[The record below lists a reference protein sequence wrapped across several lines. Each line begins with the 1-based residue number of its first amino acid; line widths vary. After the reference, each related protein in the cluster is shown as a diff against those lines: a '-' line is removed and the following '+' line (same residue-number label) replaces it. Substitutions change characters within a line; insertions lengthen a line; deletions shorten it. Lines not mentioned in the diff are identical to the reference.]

1 MSAMREGDGEGQLRW
16 AFALALAL
24 HVAALAGVSWLPAAL
39 GASAGDFEE
48 IRVFDAAAPA
58 LISPVDLVEW
68 PAEDLL
74 KPPVAPSVPDLVAL
88 DKPEPRRRVD
98 PEPPLRPTTSATPEP
113 RPARPK
119 TPAAEPPAPQ
129 EAEGGKPA
137 RAEPAAPASATDT
150 PGPGRPGGGG
160 GGGGF
165 VDLGSPSPHGEL
177 PAPAAGG
184 TPIGELPGEGTGSGT
199 GVGPGSG
206 GGTGGGS
213 GGGVGTGDGT
223 GVGPGTGSGS
233 GGSSSA
239 GGFSSRVADRR
250 APRVVRKGSLE
261 YPPSAVAE
269 GVQGT
274 VRLKVLV
281 TEEGE
286 AAEVEVVD
294 SSGDHRLDAAAAEF
308 VKGWRYLPAVQDGE
322 PRRVHTYARVEFEL
336 K

>member
-1 MSAMREGDGEGQLRW
+1 MSALREGDGEGQLRW

-24 HVAALAGVSWLPAAL
+24 HAAALAAVSWLPAAL

-68 PAEDLL
+68 PAEDVLE
-74 KPPVAPSVPDLVAL
+74 PPVAPPVPDLVAL
-88 DKPEPRRRVD
+88 DKPEPRGRMD
-98 PEPPLRPTTSATPEP
+98 PEPPPRPTASGTPEP

-119 TPAAEPPAPQ
+119 TPAAELPAPQ
-129 EAEGGKPA
+129 EAEGGEPA
-137 RAEPAAPASATDT
+137 RAEPAAPASAADT

-160 GGGGF
+160 GGGF
-165 VDLGSPSPHGEL
+165 VDLGSLSPHGEL
-177 PAPAAGG
+177 PAPAGGG

-213 GGGVGTGDGT
+213 GGGVGAGDGS

-233 GGSSSA
+233 GGSSSG
-239 GGFSSRVADRR
+239 GGFSSRVADRQ

-294 SSGDHRLDAAAAEF
+294 SSGDRRLDAAAAEF